1 LEVQTLRLGKVGNW
15 SARFVR
21 LSVAN
26 GALAAAWTIFMIWPW
41 TTPAPSM
48 ILAEG
53 SAGTW
58 LLFGYLL
65 YLVVGVV
72 AIAVTAIFY
81 FFLEGIQTTVYSGFR
96 SALAWGHLTLME
108 VGVVGATFL
117 MMYGGYLGGAGLL
130 SASEGGG
137 GLTAYQVHVQ
147 ILQYYVDPIFAF
159 VLVAVFGAIMGGAGY
174 ILSMN
179 AGGVAR

>member
-1 LEVQTLRLGKVGNW
+1 
-15 SARFVR
+15 
-21 LSVAN
+21 
-26 GALAAAWTIFMIWPW
+26 
-41 TTPAPSM
+41 
-48 ILAEG
+48 
-53 SAGTW
+53 
-58 LLFGYLL
+58 
-65 YLVVGVV
+65 
-72 AIAVTAIFY
+72 
-81 FFLEGIQTTVYSGFR
+81 
-96 SALAWGHLTLME
+96 ME